1 MKTIF
6 QKPLILDGAMGT
18 ELTKKG
24 IKTPL
29 PLWSAIANEENYN
42 EVVDIHKCYID
53 NGCNIITTNTF
64 RTTERTYKKAGYK
77 NSFLASNNSSDLA
90 IKAANEAR
98 KNHDTLI
105 AYSIAPLE
113 DCYEPDNFPG
123 QLVAFEEYHYMIK
136 KLNNKSIDIILFE
149 TMGNIKEIETLLSA
163 SNISVHKKWLS
174 IVLKSENELLD
185 GSSINKAISLAKT
198 HSIDTF
204 LINCTTVDILQGALK
219 YVKSNWNKD
228 WGVYPNVGKN
238 MPEKDGFI
246 KHKHNNKEISNFLKM
261 VYEDGARVIGACC
274 GSTPDTISNIVKTL
288 ERN

>member
-1 MKTIF
+1 MKTNF

-18 ELTKKG
+18 ELINKG

-29 PLWSAIANEENYN
+29 PLWSAIANEQNYDK
-42 EVVDIHKCYID
+42 VVEIHKSYIE

-64 RTTERTYKKAGYK
+64 RTTERIYKKAGYK
-77 NSFLASNNSSDLA
+77 NPLLDSNNSSDLA

-98 KNHDTLI
+98 KNHDILI

-123 QLVAFEEYHYMIK
+123 QLTAFKEYDYMIK
-136 KLNNKSIDIILFE
+136 KLNSKAIDIILFE
-149 TMGNIKEIETLLSA
+149 TMGNIKEIETLLIA
-163 SNISVHKKWLS
+163 SSISKHKKWLS

-185 GSSINKAISLAKT
+185 GSSIKKAIALAKT
-198 HSIDTF
+198 YLIDTF
-204 LINCTTVDILQGALK
+204 LINCTTVDVLQGAIK
-219 YVKSNWNKD
+219 HVKNNWHKD
-228 WGVYPNVGKN
+228 WGVYPNVGKS

-261 VYEDGARVIGACC
+261 VYEDGAKVIGVCC
-274 GSTPDTISNIVKTL
+274 GSTPSTISNIVKTL
-288 ERN
+288 ESN